1 MSQHEFRSLGYFRRD
16 DNFALGA
23 QHGGVHNEEP
33 GLDGA
38 QLGKLIKEMSEN
50 SESRVF
56 IRGTTLTALAT
67 IKRLTDRGIDAGR
80 IIYGM
85 DAKISSMFDVGKEDL
100 QFHKQIK
107 EADIDVGQTLL
118 DQLKSDGVDVI
129 EGVEK
134 TEVKLLPTGQIDFVM
149 VDGAHEYECDIF
161 CDLSATRRVA
171 HSVFKTLSDA
181 CLVYDGALGEDF
193 SKMAIDSS
201 NLTFACSR

>member
-1 MSQHEFRSLGYFRRD
+1 
-16 DNFALGA
+16 
-23 QHGGVHNEEP
+23 
-33 GLDGA
+33 
-38 QLGKLIKEMSEN
+38 
-50 SESRVF
+50 
-56 IRGTTLTALAT
+56 
-67 IKRLTDRGIDAGR
+67 
-80 IIYGM
+80 M

-107 EADIDVGQTLL
+107 EADIDVGQAIL

-161 CDLSATRRVA
+161 CDLSAARRVA

-181 CLVYDGALGEDF
+181 CLVYDGALGKIFFTF
-193 SKMAIDSS
+193 SRK
-201 NLTFACSR
+201 